1 LSRQHR
7 GFFVALRPF
16 SLVVALATC
25 SLGISLAAL
34 DGYANWQLSAL
45 VLAAGLLLQAGV
57 NLINDYPDLAQQ
69 RVSQDLATDIVR
81 NARLG
86 ALAIALACAI
96 GVGFVWLRG
105 PLMLALG
112 AVGVLGAWSYAD
124 GPLNFKARGLGVV
137 AVFFLTGV
145 LMVEGAYFALTG
157 RLSQEVVWLSVPFSL
172 YASLLLLANELR
184 DFERDVQDGHRTF
197 SVRFGYRTGVA
208 LYRIIV
214 LLLLATT
221 LWLAI
226 SRDIPVLLL
235 PVLALLLLWFPLGL
249 LSGSV
254 EERGSLTQL
263 TGRCYLAFSL
273 LFVAAFWIPVL

>member
-1 LSRQHR
+1 MFRQQR
-7 GFFVALRPF
+7 FFFAALRPF

-25 SLGISLAAL
+25 SLGVSLAAL
-34 DGYANWQLSAL
+34 DGYTNWQLSAL

-69 RVSQDLATDIVR
+69 CVSQDLAVDIVR

-86 ALAIALACAI
+86 VLAIALACVI
-96 GVGFVWLRG
+96 GAGFVWLRG

-112 AVGVLGAWSYAD
+112 GVGVLGAWSYAD
-124 GPLNFKARGLGVV
+124 GPINFKARGLGVV

-145 LMVEGAYFALTG
+145 LMVEGAYYALSG
-157 RLSQEVVWLSVPFSL
+157 RFSQEVLWLSVPFSL

-184 DFERDVQDGHRTF
+184 DFEQDVKDGHHTF
-197 SVRFGYRTGVA
+197 SVRFGYASGVA
-208 LYRIIV
+208 LYRMIALFLI
-214 LLLLATT
+214 AIT

-226 SRDIPVLLL
+226 SRDMPVLML
-235 PVLALLLLWFPLGL
+235 PLLALLLLWLPLGL
-249 LSGSV
+249 LGASV
-254 EERGSLTQL
+254 QERARLTQL

-273 LFVAAFWIPVL
+273 LFVAAFWFPDL